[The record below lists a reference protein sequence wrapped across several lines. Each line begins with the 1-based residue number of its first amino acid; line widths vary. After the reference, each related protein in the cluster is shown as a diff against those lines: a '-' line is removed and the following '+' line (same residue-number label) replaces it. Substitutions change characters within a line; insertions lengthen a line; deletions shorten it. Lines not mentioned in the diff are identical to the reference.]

1 MARLRRAGTSFDS
14 LFTVSSNCHSVKL
27 LVLSSQVRT
36 PKMTALADKAEGKST
51 VVPFRDSKLTMLLKN
66 ALGGNSKTIM
76 IAALSPAAINY
87 DETLS
92 TLRFADRAKTIKTRA
107 VVNES
112 PTEKLI
118 RELREE
124 IERLKHT
131 APQTTTIG
139 MSDEA

>member
-1 MARLRRAGTSFDS
+1 MRINLET
-14 LFTVSSNCHSVKL
+14 
-27 LVLSSQVRT
+27 
-36 PKMTALADKAEGKST
+36 
-51 VVPFRDSKLTMLLKN
+51 
-66 ALGGNSKTIM
+66 
-76 IAALSPAAINY
+76 AAINY

-124 IERLKHT
+124 IQRLKLQ
-131 APQTTTIG
+131 APSSISNVG
-139 MSDEA
+139 MSDEERSEMERQLKESVILFLQSYIGSMVICKFFFFQSENG

>member
-1 MARLRRAGTSFDS
+1 M
-14 LFTVSSNCHSVKL
+14 
-27 LVLSSQVRT
+27 
-36 PKMTALADKAEGKST
+36 
-51 VVPFRDSKLTMLLKN
+51 VPFRDSKLTMLLKN

-131 APQTTTIG
+131 APQTTTTG
-139 MSDEA
+139 LSDEE